1 MEQNADVMF
10 EHSHWGMMANRTIKC
25 PKMWRHKLKAVIN
38 LFLTLSKTEAIIYV
52 CVYIYIYTYIQSD
65 VFCIIVAVNSD
76 DLPQPL

>member
-38 LFLTLSKTEAIIYV
+38 LFLTLSKTEAIIY
-52 CVYIYIYTYIQSD
+52 IYTYIQSD